1 MSCVLVLAS
10 AASSCLLYWP
20 PSPPP
25 TGLPS
30 PSMTQGPGS
39 GRGPTSWPTRPE
51 HLLSSGTR
59 PSWGLEATADSPR
72 PALNIYA
79 AEGEFHISNYDTI
92 CSVWKWEPV
101 DFNSPAVPVFR
112 TVVKISAEQRGE
124 QSEVLMGVL
133 PAATEEQFVTVTWP
147 WGPPCSFPVQCRWD
161 HQARLCWE
169 LFPKC
174 HSSLR

>member
-1 MSCVLVLAS
+1 MVLAS
-10 AASSCLLYWP
+10 AASSRLLYWP
-20 PSPPP
+20 PSPTPNRASEP
-25 TGLPS
+25 IHDTG
-30 PSMTQGPGS
+30 TRS
-39 GRGPTSWPTRPE
+39 GRGPTSLPTRLE

-59 PSWGLEATADSPR
+59 PPRGLEATADSPH
-72 PALNIYA
+72 PASNIYA

-112 TVVKISAEQRGE
+112 TVAKISAEQRGE
-124 QSEVLMGVL
+124 ESEVLMGVL
-133 PAATEEQFVTVTWP
+133 PAATEEQFVMVTWP

-169 LFPKC
+169 LFAKC

>member
-1 MSCVLVLAS
+1 
-10 AASSCLLYWP
+10 
-20 PSPPP
+20 
-25 TGLPS
+25 
-30 PSMTQGPGS
+30 MTQGPSS
-39 GRGPTSWPTRPE
+39 GRGPISLPTRLE
-51 HLLSSGTR
+51 HLLRSGTS
-59 PSWGLEATADSPR
+59 PSWGLEAMADSPH

-79 AEGEFHISNYDTI
+79 VEGEFHISNYDTI

-112 TVVKISAEQRGE
+112 TVVKISSEQRGE

-133 PAATEEQFVTVTWP
+133 PAATEEQFVMVTWP
-147 WGPPCSFPVQCRWD
+147 WGPPCSFPVRCRWD

-174 HSSLR
+174 HNSLR